1 MSFNQTNKKTISKV
15 HKIYRVSTEDSNT
28 QIFKAILKIQAWAIL
43 LKILGPFNKNSIQK
57 IEIKR
62 F

>member
-28 QIFKAILKIQAWAIL
+28 QIFKAILKIQA
-43 LKILGPFNKNSIQK
+43 
-57 IEIKR
+57 
-62 F
+62 

>member
-1 MSFNQTNKKTISKV
+1 V